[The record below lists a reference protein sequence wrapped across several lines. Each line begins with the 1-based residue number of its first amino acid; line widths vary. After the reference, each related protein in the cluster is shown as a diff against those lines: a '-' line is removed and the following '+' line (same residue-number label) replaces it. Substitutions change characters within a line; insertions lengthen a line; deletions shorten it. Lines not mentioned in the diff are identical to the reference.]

1 MRNSI
6 LRTVS
11 VMYTLNREMDNV
23 YVTDSYWQKQQQ
35 TLVVKR
41 RAGMMDSYL
50 CFNLYTS
57 KCQCA
62 KNNKSKER
70 TTGIIITDNSSTVS
84 VFLRICCG
92 LGNDKFYYR
101 LKYIKNLV
109 PASSQVGDFPFM
121 FEIQKVWI
129 LIIIRDVAWFSSFY
143 RFLVNEYSVN
153 YN

>member
-23 YVTDSYWQKQQQ
+23 YVTGSYWQKQQQ
-35 TLVVKR
+35 SLVVKR
-41 RAGMMDSYL
+41 GDGMMDSYL

-70 TTGIIITDNSSTVS
+70 TLIITDSSSTVS
-84 VFLRICCG
+84 VFDRICCG
-92 LGNDKFYYR
+92 PGNDKFYYR

-109 PASSQVGDFPFM
+109 PASSQVGGLSLYVWNSESLDFDYNSRRGV
-121 FEIQKVWI
+121 IQ
-129 LIIIRDVAWFSSFY
+129 
-143 RFLVNEYSVN
+143 
-153 YN
+153 

>member
-62 KNNKSKER
+62 KIIRVKNELSSLR
-70 TTGIIITDNSSTVS
+70 TAPLLSVS
-84 VFLRICCG
+84 LIVFCCG

-109 PASSQVGDFPFM
+109 PASSQVGGLSLYVWNSESLDFDYNSRRRV
-121 FEIQKVWI
+121 IQ
-129 LIIIRDVAWFSSFY
+129 
-143 RFLVNEYSVN
+143 
-153 YN
+153 

>member
-1 MRNSI
+1 MLANTRYKGLFVKLNVRNSI

-70 TTGIIITDNSSTVS
+70 TLIITDSSSTVG

-92 LGNDKFYYR
+92 PGNDKFYYR
-101 LKYIKNLV
+101 LEYIKNLV
-109 PASSQVGDFPFM
+109 PASSRVGGLSLYVWNSESLDFDYNSRRR
-121 FEIQKVWI
+121 V
-129 LIIIRDVAWFSSFY
+129 IR
-143 RFLVNEYSVN
+143 
-153 YN
+153 

>member
-70 TTGIIITDNSSTVS
+70 TLIITDSYSHCRCLWSYLLWSWQWLVLLSIEIHKKLSSCFFAGWGTFPL
-84 VFLRICCG
+84 FL
-92 LGNDKFYYR
+92 KFR
-101 LKYIKNLV
+101 KFGFWL
-109 PASSQVGDFPFM
+109 
-121 FEIQKVWI
+121 
-129 LIIIRDVAWFSSFY
+129 
-143 RFLVNEYSVN
+143 
-153 YN
+153 

>member
-1 MRNSI
+1 
-6 LRTVS
+6 
-11 VMYTLNREMDNV
+11 MYTLNREMDNV
-23 YVTDSYWQKQQQ
+23 YVTDSYRQKQQQ

-70 TTGIIITDNSSTVS
+70 TLIITDSSSTVS

-92 LGNDKFYYR
+92 LGNDKFDYR

-109 PASSQVGDFPFM
+109 PASSQVGGLSLY
-121 FEIQKVWI
+121 V
-129 LIIIRDVAWFSSFY
+129 
-143 RFLVNEYSVN
+143 
-153 YN
+153 

>member
-1 MRNSI
+1 MFVKLNVRNSI

-23 YVTDSYWQKQQQ
+23 YVTDSCWQKQQQ
-35 TLVVKR
+35 TLVVNW

-62 KNNKSKER
+62 KIIRVKNELSSLR
-70 TTGIIITDNSSTVS
+70 TVTRTVS

-109 PASSQVGDFPFM
+109 PASSQVGGLSLYVWNSESLDFDYNSRRRV
-121 FEIQKVWI
+121 IQ
-129 LIIIRDVAWFSSFY
+129 
-143 RFLVNEYSVN
+143 
-153 YN
+153 

>member
-11 VMYTLNREMDNV
+11 AMYTLNREMENV
-23 YVTDSYWQKQQQ
+23 YVTGSNWQKQQQ

-70 TTGIIITDNSSTVS
+70 TLIITDSYCTVG
-84 VFLRICCG
+84 VFDRICCG

-101 LKYIKNLV
+101 LEYIKNSV
-109 PASSQVGDFPFM
+109 PASSQVGGLSLYVWNSESFDFDYNSRRC
-121 FEIQKVWI
+121 V
-129 LIIIRDVAWFSSFY
+129 IR
-143 RFLVNEYSVN
+143 
-153 YN
+153 